1 MESPPFKFQFSR
13 SSCSYFQGG
22 ERGGKGLRKRND
34 AMDESWLK
42 APHCIGTHRAT
53 QTLFPVELRKVVS
66 DNSNSLSEDA
76 MRRTESWASSAR
88 VTLSVCD
95 ISEQS
100 SLATHSTGMSS
111 RISMDFPPLRGYSAE
126 HINLQEVALISP
138 PG

>member
-1 MESPPFKFQFSR
+1 
-13 SSCSYFQGG
+13 
-22 ERGGKGLRKRND
+22 
-34 AMDESWLK
+34 MDESWLK

-100 SLATHSTGMSS
+100 SLATHFTRMSS
-111 RISMDFPPLRGYSAE
+111 RIYMDFPPL
-126 HINLQEVALISP
+126 
-138 PG
+138 